1 ALYAT
6 SRFEDAAGE
15 LGGVARLRDGA
26 WEVLVGSPVGPY
38 APEAVGPIE
47 VDGQLWMGAA
57 ARDRVGAWID
67 GAWRALGA
75 VGGPGTRATRAM
87 LHVETPSGPRTYLG
101 GRFTL
106 VDGVH
111 VRGIAAWDGG
121 QWSALTPPRG
131 IGGAVLAIAA
141 NAQRMHVG
149 GQFLTAGEVAAA
161 RVAAYEDGAWS
172 PLGLG
177 FTHGTGCHGGPPS
190 VLALLEMPSPGG
202 SDLIAGGPIG
212 DAGGQPTDAVARWD
226 GAWHTMGQGL
236 PLRGCADCCPYV
248 AALAVFDDGTGSA
261 LYATGLFNTP
271 ESGIA
276 RWSGAGWSGVGGG
289 LSGPLWGVG
298 RALAVY
304 DDGSGSA
311 LYVGGS

>member
-1 ALYAT
+1 PVRLGDEVPRGDELRIAHTRKLHPLPRLPVAPDQHRARAGEILDDETQAIERQHRPRLDVPGPPHLPPHHRARPTEPGLVQRRHDRVRPDPDGGLIPQRAVFDDGAGPALFVGGEFETAGGISVENLAKWAGEAWEPATAPPFWSISSGILALAAWDDGAGSALYAT

-106 VDGVH
+106 VD
-111 VRGIAAWDGG
+111 
-121 QWSALTPPRG
+121 
-131 IGGAVLAIAA
+131 
-141 NAQRMHVG
+141 
-149 GQFLTAGEVAAA
+149 
-161 RVAAYEDGAWS
+161 
-172 PLGLG
+172 
-177 FTHGTGCHGGPPS
+177 
-190 VLALLEMPSPGG
+190 
-202 SDLIAGGPIG
+202 
-212 DAGGQPTDAVARWD
+212 
-226 GAWHTMGQGL
+226 
-236 PLRGCADCCPYV
+236 
-248 AALAVFDDGTGSA
+248 
-261 LYATGLFNTP
+261 
-271 ESGIA
+271 
-276 RWSGAGWSGVGGG
+276 
-289 LSGPLWGVG
+289 
-298 RALAVY
+298 
-304 DDGSGSA
+304 
-311 LYVGGS
+311 